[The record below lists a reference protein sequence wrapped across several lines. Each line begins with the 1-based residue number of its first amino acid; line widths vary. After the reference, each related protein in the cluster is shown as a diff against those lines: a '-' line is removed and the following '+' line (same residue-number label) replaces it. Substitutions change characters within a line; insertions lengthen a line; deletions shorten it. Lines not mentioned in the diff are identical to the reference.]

1 VGGPW
6 SRRRHPTE
14 RDDHDRAARRWPELP
29 GHVRSRLRGSRDRP
43 CRCCRSCVGRHRR
56 WRRAATRSSRNVWGK
71 EAQSQGGGWLGSAR
85 VGLRRRAGR
94 HIKDRAGGR
103 VERDRP
109 TRWRGSTP
117 WVCSRLKPP
126 WEARRERE
134 VQEVGEPTSGM
145 HAPELPLR
153 ARAVPWVQERRQG
166 SGRRL
171 RPFPGPRFLA
181 RGDPAEAVPGLGPS
195 SSKEVSGKRRP

>member
-1 VGGPW
+1 MKWNP
-6 SRRRHPTE
+6 SRS
-14 RDDHDRAARRWPELP
+14 DALFHDPLAPDWRANAA
-29 GHVRSRLRGSRDRP
+29 SGSRGP
-43 CRCCRSCVGRHRR
+43 GRTGHG
-56 WRRAATRSSRNVWGK
+56 SSPEGFRIHDSRVAEPPVACVWGK
-71 EAQSQGGGWLGSAR
+71 ETQSQGGGWLESAR

-134 VQEVGEPTSGM
+134 VQNVGEPASGK

-153 ARAVPWVQERRQG
+153 ARAVPWVQESRQG
-166 SGRRL
+166 SGGRL
-171 RPFPGPRFLA
+171 RPFLGPHFLG
-181 RGDPAEAVPGLGPS
+181 RGDPAEALPGPPDRPRQGRYR
-195 SSKEVSGKRRP
+195 GRGGRRPAA